1 MERLSSFFDHVTD
14 LYLQYQDIPTF
25 QLIFGFVFG
34 ACVVASI
41 VLIISA
47 YKTETRIRRIMTEL
61 ESDVSNDDIR

>member
-25 QLIFGFVFG
+25 QLIFGFVLG
-34 ACVVASI
+34 ACIVASI

-47 YKTETRIRRIMTEL
+47 YKTETRIANLAKEL
-61 ESDVSNDDIR
+61 EDDDLHE